1 MWLIVWAVSGR
12 HRATGNA
19 TDLMDEAGCCD
30 EVRPGVPIDIV
41 LVEREPGE
49 EYTVTHTY

>member
-19 TDLMDEAGCCD
+19 TELMDEAGCCD
-30 EVRPGVPIDIV
+30 GVRPGVPIV
-41 LVEREPGE
+41 LMVREPGE